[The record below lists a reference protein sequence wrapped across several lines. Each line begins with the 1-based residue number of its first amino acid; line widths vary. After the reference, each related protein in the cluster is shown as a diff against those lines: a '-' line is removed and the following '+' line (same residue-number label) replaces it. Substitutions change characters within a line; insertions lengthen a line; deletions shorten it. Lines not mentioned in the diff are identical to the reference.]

1 VRSSLLLWAWH
12 GIARRSTAD
21 LAAPAPALIFALC
34 AAAYALTCHGTG
46 QTAHGSP
53 KPRPAQQGCPSV
65 RRSACIR
72 GAAPV
77 RSLRC
82 DRRSV
87 GQERGRCQV
96 GTAMGGHGYP
106 MRHGTARQH
115 GDTAS
120 DGRSG
125 RHAWTAPM
133 AQSGPKGSRFV
144 RAPRVLYKVGH
155 AQAGRGQQDGNL
167 CGCDVHVVSA
177 RLLFRLIRRLGQ
189 EVPPVWPA
197 AHTHQRT
204 PYNLRLDARIIYN
217 ISSTSARRGQRGRPA
232 PHRAQAHVR
241 MLR

>member
-1 VRSSLLLWAWH
+1 MLVRTAHALSRRLSGLIPQPYSVRTAEEWPVRSSLLLWAWH

-96 GTAMGGHGYP
+96 GTAMARVSHAARHGHGE
-106 MRHGTARQH
+106 RAV
-115 GDTAS
+115 S
-120 DGRSG
+120 GRPG
-125 RHAWTAPM
+125 RHAWHQWPSLVRPDGFALR
-133 AQSGPKGSRFV
+133 KGT
-144 RAPRVLYKVGH
+144 PGTLYK
-155 AQAGRGQQDGNL
+155 
-167 CGCDVHVVSA
+167 
-177 RLLFRLIRRLGQ
+177 
-189 EVPPVWPA
+189 
-197 AHTHQRT
+197 
-204 PYNLRLDARIIYN
+204 
-217 ISSTSARRGQRGRPA
+217 
-232 PHRAQAHVR
+232 
-241 MLR
+241 